1 MKIKVSAGEHAFNA
15 VNYVFLFL
23 LMLLMVYPLMYVVLA
38 SISEPG
44 KLAMS
49 KGLMFKPQG
58 FSMAAYRAVKNNP
71 MIGSSYLNTLLIVVC
86 GTSINL
92 FMTSLCA
99 FVLSREGMPYK
110 KVMTLFVMFTMF
122 FGGGLIPRY
131 LVVSDLGLVDS
142 YLALLLPNAI
152 NAYNMIIMRTS
163 FEAVPRSLE
172 ESAQIDGA
180 NEFVV
185 LLRIIL
191 PLSMPVV
198 AVMLLFYGVG
208 HWNNWFSAVVY
219 IRHRS
224 KYPLQLILREILIE
238 NEVSSMTTDVGSLDK
253 EAISETIKY
262 ATIVV
267 ATVPILCIYPFLQ
280 KYFAKGVMI
289 GAIKE

>member
-208 HWNNWFSAVVY
+208 HWNNWFSAVLY

>member
-1 MKIKVSAGEHAFNA
+1 MKIKVSAGERAFNA
-15 VNYVFLFL
+15 FNCLFLFL
-23 LMLLMVYPLMYVVLA
+23 LMALMLYPLLYVVFA
-38 SISEPG
+38 SVSEPG
-44 KLAMS
+44 KLAIS
-49 KGLMFKPQG
+49 KGLLFKPQG
-58 FSMAAYRAVKNNP
+58 FSLAAFRAVRDNP
-71 MIGSSYLNTLLIVVC
+71 MIGRSYLNTLFVVVC
-86 GTSINL
+86 GTIINL
-92 FMTSLCA
+92 LMTSLCA
-99 FVLSREGMPYK
+99 FVLSRENLPYK
-110 KVMTLFVMFTMF
+110 KTLTLFVMFTMF
-122 FGGGLIPRY
+122 FGGGLIPRF
-131 LVVSDLGLVDS
+131 LVVSGLGMVDT

-163 FEAVPRSLE
+163 FESVPRSLE

-219 IRHRS
+219 IRHRA

-238 NEVSSMTTDVGSLDK
+238 NELSSMTTDVGSLDK
-253 EAISETIKY
+253 ESISETIKY

-280 KYFAKGVMI
+280 KYFAKGVMV
-289 GAIKE
+289 GAVKE

>member
-1 MKIKVSAGEHAFNA
+1 MKIKVSVGERAFNA
-15 VNYVFLFL
+15 VNCLFLFL
-23 LMLLMVYPLMYVVLA
+23 LMMLMLYPLMYVVFA

-49 KGLMFKPQG
+49 KGMLFKPQG
-58 FSMAAYRAVKNNP
+58 FSMAAFRAVKDNP
-71 MIGSSYLNTLLIVVC
+71 MIGRSYLNTLLIVLC
-86 GTSINL
+86 GTIVNL
-92 FMTSLCA
+92 LMTSLCA
-99 FVLSREGMPYK
+99 FVLSRENLPYK
-110 KVMTLFVMFTMF
+110 KTLTLFVMFTMF
-122 FGGGLIPRY
+122 FSGGLIPRF
-131 LVVSDLGLVDS
+131 LIVSDLGMVDS

-172 ESAQIDGA
+172 ESAAIDGA

-185 LLRIIL
+185 LLRIII

-219 IRHRS
+219 IRHRA

-238 NEVSSMTTDVGSLDK
+238 NELSSMTTDVGSLDK
-253 EAISETIKY
+253 ESISETIKY

-280 KYFAKGVMI
+280 KYFAKGVMV
-289 GAIKE
+289 GAVKE

>member
-15 VNYVFLFL
+15 VNYVVLFL
-23 LMLLMVYPLMYVVLA
+23 LMLLMVYPLLYVVLA

-99 FVLSREGMPYK
+99 FVLSREGIPYK

-131 LVVSDLGLVDS
+131 LVVSELGLVDS

>member
-1 MKIKVSAGEHAFNA
+1 MKIKVSAGEHVFNGINCIFMF
-15 VNYVFLFL
+15 V
-23 LMLLMVYPLMYVVLA
+23 LMMLMVYPLLYVFFA
-38 SISEPG
+38 SFSDPG

-49 KGLMFKPQG
+49 KGLMLKPQG
-58 FSMAAYRAVKNNP
+58 FSVAAYRAVRNNP
-71 MIGSSYLNTLLIVVC
+71 MIGRSYLNTLIIVVS
-86 GTSINL
+86 GTTINL
-92 FMTSLCA
+92 VMTSLCA
-99 FVLSREGMPYK
+99 FVLSREGLPYK
-110 KVMTLFVMFTMF
+110 KALTLFVMFTMF
-122 FGGGLIPRY
+122 FSGGLIPRF
-131 LVVSDLGLVDS
+131 LVVSGLGLVDS
-142 YLALLLPNAI
+142 ILALLLPNAI

-163 FEAVPRSLE
+163 FGSVPRALE
-172 ESAQIDGA
+172 ESAEIDGA

-185 LLRIIL
+185 LMRIIL
-191 PLSMPVV
+191 PLSLPVV

-280 KYFAKGVMI
+280 KYFAKGVMV
-289 GAIKE
+289 GAVKE

>member
-15 VNYVFLFL
+15 VNYVVLFL
-23 LMLLMVYPLMYVVLA
+23 LMLLMVYPLLYVVLA

-131 LVVSDLGLVDS
+131 LVVSELGLVDS